1 MPAGYEKKDVSVAA
15 IVTGSVFTIVLV
27 VIFIVL
33 LDSYFVI
40 NKEKYIYEN
49 VLSVKSPDLDEIR
62 KAEDLMLNYY
72 GIINDDK
79 GIYQIPIN
87 QAMQIVVEEYAK
99 K

>member
-1 MPAGYEKKDVSVAA
+1 MSAGYEKKDVSVAA

-79 GIYQIPIN
+79 GIYQIPID

>member
-1 MPAGYEKKDVSVAA
+1 MSAGYEKKDVSVAA
-15 IVTGSVFTIVLV
+15 IVTGSVFTILLI

-49 VLSVKSPDLDEIR
+49 VLNVKSPDLDEIR

-72 GIINDDK
+72 GIIDNDK
-79 GIYQIPIN
+79 GIYQIPID
-87 QAMQIVVEEYAK
+87 QAMQIVVEEYAQK
-99 K
+99 